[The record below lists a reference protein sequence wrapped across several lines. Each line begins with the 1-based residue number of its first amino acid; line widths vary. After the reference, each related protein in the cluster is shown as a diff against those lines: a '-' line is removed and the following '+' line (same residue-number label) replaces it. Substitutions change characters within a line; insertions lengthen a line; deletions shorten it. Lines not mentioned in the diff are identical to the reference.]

1 MAGTVQ
7 PLLRPPAGRSDR
19 RRRRAGLL
27 ALIVLAALL
36 ALAAVQADPASATP
50 GSDGSELATSSPLLA
65 AEAGGDEAGD
75 EVAAEGAEEGE
86 EATEGEEAEGDDE
99 PARDPVW
106 TSLLP
111 PLLAIGLA
119 LATRQIIPSLV
130 AGVWLGAW
138 IVDGFTI
145 SGIVTALLD
154 LIEIYVVD
162 ALSDPDHVA
171 IIVFTLMIGGMV
183 GIVRRNGGTDGIV
196 DRVTR
201 FASTPR
207 RGQLATGGLGVA
219 IFFDD
224 YANTLVVGNTMRPI
238 TDRLQV
244 SREKLAYLV
253 DSTAAPIATVAL
265 VTTWIGFQVG
275 LIGDALADT
284 GLELTGYAVF
294 LRSIPYAFYPILA
307 VVFVFAVALT
317 GRDFGP
323 MRQAEQR
330 ARDGEIL
337 REGSDLGGS
346 DELEDTLRPPEDAPR
361 RLVNAVLPIATL
373 LVVTAGGLVVTGEGD
388 TIVEVVGDG
397 DAFAALLWGS
407 LLAVLVAAALSLGQ
421 RILTVGETVNAWFA
435 GVKSVLYVLIILTL
449 AWALSAVA
457 SELGTAE
464 YLADT
469 LGEALPAAVLPTLLF
484 LVAAAVAFATGTSW
498 GTMGILTPLAVPLL
512 WTVLENQGMADPA
525 GHPILFAGVSTV
537 LAGAV
542 WGDHC
547 SPISDTTVISSLAS
561 QCDVVDHVRTQLPYA
576 LFVGGVAIVI
586 GLLPVGFGV
595 PWWVVMPVAAVICVV
610 GLHVLGRPVAGH
622 RSEQRATATT
632 DA

>member
-1 MAGTVQ
+1 MADTVQ
-7 PLLRPPAGRSDR
+7 PLLRPPAGRRDR
-19 RRRRAGLL
+19 RRRLAGLL
-27 ALIVLAALL
+27 TLVVLAVLFVLAALR
-36 ALAAVQADPASATP
+36 ADPASA
-50 GSDGSELATSSPLLA
+50 GSEPAGSEQATGSPLLA
-65 AEAGGDEAGD
+65 AEAEDD
-75 EVAAEGAEEGE
+75 VAVEGE
-86 EATEGEEAEGDDE
+86 QENEDAEAEDE

-138 IVDGFTI
+138 LVEGV
-145 SGIVTALLD
+145 SVGGIVTALLD
-154 LIEIYVVD
+154 LIEVYVVE

-253 DSTAAPIATVAL
+253 DSTAAPIATLAL

-275 LIGDALADT
+275 LIGDALAET
-284 GLELTGYAVF
+284 GVELTGYAVF

-307 VVFVFAVALT
+307 IVFVFAVALT

-323 MRQAEQR
+323 MRHAERR
-330 ARDGEIL
+330 ARDGQVL

-346 DELEDTLRPPEDAPR
+346 DELEDTLRPPDDAPR

-373 LVVTAGGLVVTGEGD
+373 LVVTAAGLVVTGEGD

-435 GVKSVLYVLIILTL
+435 GIKSVLYVLIILTL

-469 LGEALPAAVLPTLLF
+469 LGEALPAAVLPALLF
-484 LVAAAVAFATGTSW
+484 VVAAAVAFATGTSW

-512 WTVLENQGMADPA
+512 WSVLEAEGMADPA

-576 LFVGGVAIVI
+576 SFVGGVAIVV

-595 PWWVVMPVAAVICVV
+595 PWWVVLPLAAVVCVA
-610 GLHVLGRPVAGH
+610 GLHVLGGPVAGH
-622 RSEQRATATT
+622 RSEQPAGATAEV
-632 DA
+632 

>member
-1 MAGTVQ
+1 MADTVQ
-7 PLLRPPAGRSDR
+7 PLLRPPAGRRDR
-19 RRRRAGLL
+19 RRRLAGLL
-27 ALIVLAALL
+27 TLVVLAVLFVLAALR
-36 ALAAVQADPASATP
+36 ADPASA
-50 GSDGSELATSSPLLA
+50 GSEPAGSEQATGSPLRA
-65 AEAGGDEAGD
+65 AEAEDD
-75 EVAAEGAEEGE
+75 VAVEGE
-86 EATEGEEAEGDDE
+86 QENEDAEAEDE

-138 IVDGFTI
+138 LVEGV
-145 SGIVTALLD
+145 SVGGIVTALLD
-154 LIEIYVVD
+154 LIEVYVVE

-253 DSTAAPIATVAL
+253 DSTAAPIATLAL

-275 LIGDALADT
+275 LIGDALAET
-284 GLELTGYAVF
+284 GVELTGYAVF

-307 VVFVFAVALT
+307 IVFVFAVALT

-323 MRQAEQR
+323 MRHAERR
-330 ARDGEIL
+330 ARDGQVL

-346 DELEDTLRPPEDAPR
+346 DELEDTLRPPDDAPR

-373 LVVTAGGLVVTGEGD
+373 LVVTAAGLVVTGEGD

-435 GVKSVLYVLIILTL
+435 GIKSVLYVLIILTL

-469 LGEALPAAVLPTLLF
+469 LGEALPAAVLPALLF
-484 LVAAAVAFATGTSW
+484 VVAAAVAFATGTSW

-512 WTVLENQGMADPA
+512 WSVLEAEGMADPA

-576 LFVGGVAIVI
+576 SFVGGVAIVV

-595 PWWVVMPVAAVICVV
+595 PWWVVLPLAAVVCVA
-610 GLHVLGRPVAGH
+610 GLHVLGGPVAGH
-622 RSEQRATATT
+622 RSEQPAGATAEV
-632 DA
+632 